1 MKQNRISYVGRWFRD
16 FLGILANE
24 LKLIW
29 SDGGVMLIF
38 CFAGLIYP
46 LLYSWMYGN
55 GMVDEMPVAVV
66 DLSQGE
72 YSRRYVREVDAC
84 RECRIAYDC
93 VSMAEAEDL
102 MARQKIHGIICIPAD
117 FDRNIVRQD
126 KAVIS
131 TFADMSSFL
140 YYKSLM
146 VATNKVM
153 LDEVHKI
160 QAEHYAAAGFA
171 GIDAAQLITP
181 VEYDEQLRYNP
192 AMSYTLFFVPMVL
205 MMILQQVMFYGSAML
220 AGTLRAQHRSF
231 ARLTDNLSGF
241 GMGRVVLGRGA
252 AYFLVFMG
260 LGVYGTLLVPH
271 LFHLPQAADW
281 TAVLVLLLFYV
292 ADIIFFS
299 FTWSTVIDR
308 RETVFVL
315 FLFMSPIAVFLT
327 GLTWPAS
334 NFPPFWHWVSYLF
347 PSTFGCKAFLTLSN
361 AGTLSAI
368 APEIKAMTLQTV
380 IYYLLASLAVLF
392 ENRWLDRKNS

>member
-1 MKQNRISYVGRWFRD
+1 MSVNR
-16 FLGILANE
+16 
-24 LKLIW
+24 
-29 SDGGVMLIF
+29 
-38 CFAGLIYP
+38 
-46 LLYSWMYGN
+46 
-55 GMVDEMPVAVV
+55 
-66 DLSQGE
+66 
-72 YSRRYVREVDAC
+72 
-84 RECRIAYDC
+84 
-93 VSMAEAEDL
+93 
-102 MARQKIHGIICIPAD
+102 
-117 FDRNIVRQD
+117 
-126 KAVIS
+126 
-131 TFADMSSFL
+131 
-140 YYKSLM
+140 
-146 VATNKVM
+146 
-153 LDEVHKI
+153 
-160 QAEHYAAAGFA
+160 
-171 GIDAAQLITP
+171 
-181 VEYDEQLRYNP
+181 
-192 AMSYTLFFVPMVL
+192 
-205 MMILQQVMFYGSAML
+205 
-220 AGTLRAQHRSF
+220 TLREQHRSF

-327 GLTWPAS
+327 GLTWPAP